1 MIQPVLVS
9 FVRTP
14 MGKLLKAFANYPATK
29 LGAVAIKEAVRRID
43 LAPELVN
50 HVLMGQVITAGCAQN
65 PARQAAIY
73 GGLPVTVGAVTIN
86 KVCGSSLMAVV
97 WAAQSIKAGDYKVVV
112 AGGMENMSMAPYLI
126 PKARAGYRYG
136 NAELIDSM
144 HHDGLYDIYNDFAM
158 GMTGEII
165 ADRFDI
171 SREDMDRFAY
181 RSHRLAAS
189 AMNNG
194 TFKDEIVAVE
204 VPTRKGTQIISQ
216 DEGPRKDTSIE
227 ALGKLKPA
235 FKKEGRV
242 TAGNASPISDG
253 ASATIVMDE
262 DFAKDNGI
270 PILARI
276 VDYGTSATKPE
287 WVMEAPIEGVK
298 NLLNKSGL
306 AIKDLDLVEHNE
318 AFASASC
325 AVQKELELPDEIF
338 NIKGGAVAL
347 GHPLGASGA
356 RILTTLY
363 YGLVNKQKKRGLATI
378 CLGGGESV
386 SMIIERP

>member
-1 MIQPVLVS
+1 MNQPVLVS

-29 LGAVAIKEAVRRID
+29 LGAVAIKEAVKRID
-43 LAPELVN
+43 LAPELIE

-73 GGLPVTVGAVTIN
+73 AGLPVSIGAVTVN

-97 WAAQSIKAGDYKVVV
+97 WAAQTIKAGDYKTVV

-126 PKARAGYRYG
+126 PKARGGYRYG

-171 SREDMDRFAY
+171 SREEMDKFAY
-181 RSHRLAAS
+181 RSHNLAAG
-189 AMNNG
+189 AMENG
-194 TFKDEIVAVE
+194 TFTEEIVPVE
-204 VPTRKGTQIISQ
+204 VPTQKGTRTISQ

-227 ALGKLKPA
+227 ALTKLKPV
-235 FKKEGRV
+235 FKKDGRV

-306 AIKDLDLVEHNE
+306 SIKDLDLVEHNE

-325 AVQKELELPDEIF
+325 AVQNELKIPDEIF

-363 YGLVNKQKKRGLATI
+363 YGLVNRQKKRGLATI

>member
-14 MGKLLKAFANYPATK
+14 IGKLLKAFANYPAAN
-29 LGAVAIKEAVRRID
+29 LGAVAIKEAVRRLDIEPD
-43 LAPELVN
+43 LIN
-50 HVLMGQVITAGCAQN
+50 HVFMGQVITAGCAQN

-73 GGLPVTVGAVTIN
+73 AGLPVSVGAVTVN

-97 WAAQSIKAGDYKVVV
+97 WAAQTIKAGDNKIVV
-112 AGGMENMSMAPYLI
+112 AGGMENMSMAPYLV
-126 PKARAGYRYG
+126 PKARGGYRYG
-136 NAELIDSM
+136 NAVLIDAM

-165 ADRFDI
+165 ADRFNI
-171 SREDMDRFAY
+171 SREEMDEFTY
-181 RSHRLAAS
+181 RSHHRAID
-189 AMNNG
+189 AMENG
-194 TFKDEIVAVE
+194 TFTKEIVPVE
-204 VPTRKGTQIISQ
+204 VPTRRGIQVISQ
-216 DEGPRKDTSIE
+216 DEGPRKNTNLE
-227 ALGKLKPA
+227 ALGKLKPV
-235 FKKEGRV
+235 FKKDGRI

-262 DFAKDNGI
+262 DFAKDRGI

-287 WVMEAPIEGVK
+287 WVMEAPVEGVK
-298 NLLNKSGL
+298 NLLNKTGF
-306 AIKDLDLVEHNE
+306 AIKDMDLVEHNE

-325 AVQKELELPDEIF
+325 AVRNELEIPDDAF
-338 NIKGGAVAL
+338 NVKGGAVAL

-363 YGLVNKQKKRGLATI
+363 YSLVNRQKKRGLATI